1 MKTLKY
7 VPKNYVG
14 SDLENIASVINIGYL
29 LLTIFLTVSLFR
41 QIIEAEFE
49 IALIIALSIL
59 FTFFIR
65 KHFMAG
71 KLSQSVLLAVVF
83 FNILLTSVCTLGS
96 GINDIGII
104 GYPIIIGFSGIILDQ
119 RKLAG
124 GSILSFLGVIWLV
137 AGERLN
143 LYSPQPISAGSE
155 GDFVISSL
163 FVFLGGF
170 IAFNITNNMK
180 RSLLSAQQEINI
192 SKKDSE
198 SLKKETNEKLE
209 IIEEIH
215 RAVINSLRHI
225 QQLIEHRQKDS
236 QELIPVYEGL
246 KRKVL
251 VIGVA
256 HKILLSE
263 QAPIMLDIR
272 ELTKQILSEYESQL
286 KTPVL
291 QIDIGNNQLFVQL
304 DLAINYGICLLEMI
318 NKVDSPTNKK
328 LSIALSISKDL
339 VELRLTEFEIK
350 EKYEAGIVM
359 ELLTKQLKG
368 TLNQADNSLILN
380 FKSKSI

>member
-14 SDLENIASVINIGYL
+14 SDLENIASVINIAYL

-41 QIIEAEFE
+41 QIIAAEFE

-65 KHFMAG
+65 KQFMAG
-71 KLSQSVLLAVVF
+71 RLSQSVLLGVVF

-124 GSILSFLGVIWLV
+124 GSILSFLGVVWLV

-143 LYSPQPISAGSE
+143 LYSPQPISSGSE

-251 VIGVA
+251 VIEVA
-256 HKILLSE
+256 HKILLSA

-272 ELTKQILSEYESQL
+272 ELTKQILSEYESRL
-286 KTPVL
+286 KTSVL

-318 NKVDSPTNKK
+318 NKVDSPKNNK
-328 LSIALSISKDL
+328 LSVTLSISKDS
-339 VELRLTEFEIK
+339 VELGLTEFETAG
-350 EKYEAGIVM
+350 KYESGIVM

-368 TLNQADNSLILN
+368 TLNQSSNSLILN
-380 FKSKSI
+380 FKSKHI